1 MSGHSKWHK
10 IKHQKETTDKKKSQ
24 TFGKFSREIAIAARH
39 EKDPAKNP
47 ALRQAIER
55 AKKANVPQGNIDR
68 LLSGDS
74 EPMQAV
80 TYEAF
85 GPGSSALLISA
96 ETDNTNRT
104 LTEIKVILRDNGGH
118 LGQPG
123 TVKWKFTPEQ
133 IISAA
138 ISGEKNDELELALID
153 AGAED
158 IIFENKTVSIK
169 TQPEKESAITEALEK
184 RGATLT
190 DSQLIYTATQ
200 PPQLHEE
207 EKQQLE
213 TLVAELQNYPDT
225 TEVHTDTPS
234 VS

>member
-39 EKDPAKNP
+39 GKDPSQNP

-55 AKKANVPQGNIDR
+55 AKKANVPQSNIDR
-68 LLSGDS
+68 LLSGES
-74 EPMQAV
+74 VPMQAV

-96 ETDNTNRT
+96 ETDNSNRT

-118 LGQPG
+118 LGEPG
-123 TVKWKFTPEQ
+123 TVKWKFTPAH
-133 IISAA
+133 IISAE
-138 ISGEKNDELELALID
+138 ISDEKNDELELALID

-158 IIFENKTVSIK
+158 IIFENKTINIK
-169 TQPEKESAITEALEK
+169 TQPEKESAITEVLEK
-184 RGATLT
+184 AGATEIE
-190 DSQLIYTATQ
+190 SELIYTATQ
-200 PPQLHEE
+200 PPQLNEE
-207 EKQQLE
+207 DRKKLE
-213 TLVAELQNYPDT
+213 ALVEQLQNYPDT
-225 TEVHTDTPS
+225 TEVHTDFP